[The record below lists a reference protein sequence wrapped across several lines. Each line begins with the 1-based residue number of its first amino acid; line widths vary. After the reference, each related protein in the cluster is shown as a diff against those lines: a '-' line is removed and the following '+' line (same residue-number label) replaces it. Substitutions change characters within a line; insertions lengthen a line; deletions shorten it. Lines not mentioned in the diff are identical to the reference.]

1 MRQSNKMKRAAAVL
15 TALAL
20 TACASTTKP
29 SATPIKTVERPVMPP
44 VPAVLWEV
52 PVRPAPPASGSPA
65 DLLEHGVRFGAYV
78 KTLELLNQGWR
89 EWAGDHQEAAK

>member
-44 VPAVLWEV
+44 VP
-52 PVRPAPPASGSPA
+52 PASGSPA
-65 DLLEHGVRFGAYV
+65 ELLEHGVRFGAYV

-89 EWAGDHQEAAK
+89 EWAGGQTHSGKQEAGK